1 MIIHGIIFIALGFK
15 ILEHQL
21 ILLVLGLL
29 QDITYKTVKLTDTA
43 SLVFHFTL
51 RCLTYGLL

>member
-1 MIIHGIIFIALGFK
+1 MIIHGIIFTALGFK

-29 QDITYKTVKLTDTA
+29 QDITYKTVKCILNHNLSIAVHID
-43 SLVFHFTL
+43 
-51 RCLTYGLL
+51 G